1 MKKQEAQGRTP
12 ARKLNRQELET
23 GVLAAGCGTQGCPP
37 SLTHVNW
44 LFDPAVRLNVNS
56 FNTLATLR
64 FF

>member
-1 MKKQEAQGRTP
+1 MKKKEGHERTP

-37 SLTHVNW
+37 SIQLRSDW
-44 LFDPAVRLNVNS
+44 LINPVTRINLSALNT
-56 FNTLATLR
+56 FR